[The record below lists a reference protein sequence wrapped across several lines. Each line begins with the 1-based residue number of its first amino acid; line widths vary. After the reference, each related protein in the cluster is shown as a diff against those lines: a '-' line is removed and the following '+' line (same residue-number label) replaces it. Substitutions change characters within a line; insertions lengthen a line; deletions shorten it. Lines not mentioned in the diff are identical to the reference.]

1 MEALRSAT
9 IGKPQAIFVLGIE
22 ADISAANVSGKAS
35 GISTLFAPTSSL
47 QVITSEQ
54 NTEWY
59 GTVRG
64 RLGWLATPNLLLFG
78 TGGLAYGKTSVSGNL
93 VFPGRV
99 AIGQAGGFS
108 FFCANVTCFTGA
120 GAQSRSGWTA
130 GGGAE
135 YRLDAHWSAKLEYQ
149 FVDLGTQL
157 LTVTA
162 IGLNAPGTVL
172 SSLTAAF
179 RDQMNVVRGG
189 LNYHF

>member
-1 MEALRSAT
+1 MSASPRLTLYAPERVDHEAASQISLNDARKIIDDAT
-9 IGKPQAIFVLGIE
+9 
-22 ADISAANVSGKAS
+22 AAVWCVRLPSP
-35 GISTLFAPTSSL
+35 TVYLAP
-47 QVITSEQ
+47 
-54 NTEWY
+54 
-59 GTVRG
+59 
-64 RLGWLATPNLLLFG
+64 
-78 TGGLAYGKTSVSGNL
+78 
-93 VFPGRV
+93 RV
-99 AIGQAGGFS
+99 AIGQAGSFS
-108 FFCANVTCFTGA
+108 FFCASDIHCFTGA
-120 GAQSRSGWTA
+120 GAQTRSGWTA

-162 IGLNAPGTVL
+162 IGLNAPGTAL